1 MSCSCFCLVV
11 ALFTVVAVLCSQY
24 HLVLSQVKD
33 RQVATVVLTLLIRRC
48 ERLPPGHAPMLP
60 QERAGNQALRITRD
74 EYSRVMRALHVT
86 GYQRG
91 ALIDVAFDLFDTD
104 GTGNLEASEFRR
116 FVHVV
121 TGVQPTKQQLVEMMQ
136 KFDSNNDGKVSKD
149 ELLSAVNEAFPP
161 FRVQASVTVGHPH
174 APSADCGQQCWQ
186 NYPGPLE
193 IPFDRHR

>member
-1 MSCSCFCLVV
+1 MSL
-11 ALFTVVAVLCSQY
+11 
-24 HLVLSQVKD
+24 QVKD

-48 ERLPPGHAPMLP
+48 ESLPLGHTPRLH
-60 QERAGNQALRITRD
+60 QERGSNQALRITRD
-74 EYSRVMRALHVT
+74 EYSRVMKALHVT

-174 APSADCGQQCWQ
+174 APSAECGQQSWQ
-186 NYPGPLE
+186 SYPGPLE
-193 IPFDRHR
+193 IPFDRHK